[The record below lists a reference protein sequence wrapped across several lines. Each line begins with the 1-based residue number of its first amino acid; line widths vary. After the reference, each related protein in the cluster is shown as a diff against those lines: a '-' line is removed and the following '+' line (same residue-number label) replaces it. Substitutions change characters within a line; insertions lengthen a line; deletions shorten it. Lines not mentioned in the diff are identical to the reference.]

1 MNGVNTYIFLVQRV
15 TPYTLGT
22 EAGQRA
28 VRRRRV
34 RWGKRTRWV
43 SDVYNTYT
51 FYQEAGKEQTMA
63 NNVIGLFENK
73 SVADQVVEELKNNG
87 FKERNINRFEG
98 DQSDIEGELER
109 EGVAD
114 ADANYY
120 AEGLR
125 QGGALV
131 SVRVEDS
138 HVDEAVEIMNRYAGT
153 EDNDADY
160 AADEVDYAAD
170 TEPVDADI
178 VGADSLET
186 TTDDVTDS
194 DRGTVNTGDETRL
207 DVVEERLRVGKR
219 DVERGG
225 MRVRRVVTE
234 RPVEEQVTLR
244 DETIRVD
251 RQTVDRKLDSADNT
265 DGDLFTEKTYEFT
278 ETDEEAVIAKEA
290 HVVEEVVVGKDVE
303 ERTETVRG
311 TVRRADVEIEEL
323 AQGLASDARYE
334 NREWHEF
341 EDEARTEYERGNSG
355 GNWDEVKDDVRTTWE
370 EKRRR

>member
-1 MNGVNTYIFLVQRV
+1 
-15 TPYTLGT
+15 
-22 EAGQRA
+22 
-28 VRRRRV
+28 
-34 RWGKRTRWV
+34 
-43 SDVYNTYT
+43 
-51 FYQEAGKEQTMA
+51 MA

-73 SVADQVVEELKNNG
+73 SVADEVVEELKNSG

-98 DQSDIEGELER
+98 DQGDIENELER

-131 SVRVEDS
+131 SVRVEDN

-160 AADEVDYAAD
+160 LADEVDYAA
-170 TEPVDADI
+170 TEPVDDDI

-186 TTDDVTDS
+186 ADVTDNQ
-194 DRGTVNTGDETRL
+194 GTVTSGDDARL
-207 DVVEERLRVGKR
+207 DVVEERLKVGKR
-219 DVERGG
+219 DVQRGG

-251 RQTVDRKLDSADNT
+251 RQSVDRTLDSADRAN
-265 DGDLFTEKTYEFT
+265 DDLFTEKTYEFT

-311 TVRRADVEIEEL
+311 TVRRADVEIEEIAQEYGQNL
-323 AQGLASDARYE
+323 AGDTRYE
-334 NREWHEF
+334 GREWHEF
-341 EDEARTEYERGNSG
+341 EDEAKADYERNNQDGR
-355 GNWDEVKDDVRTTWE
+355 NWDEVKDSVRANWE
-370 EKRRR
+370 GNRNRR